1 MKNTLLP
8 WLRHAF
14 RFGFAALFTFA
25 AIPKLADP
33 AAFARD
39 IEGFRLLPPLAV
51 YLAALALPWM
61 ELLIAVVL
69 LAVPR
74 LRLGAWTFTVA
85 FLAIFTVALGSAAAR
100 GLDIRCG
107 CFGGNEAVGA
117 KDAALRAVLTILA
130 ICGFLID
137 GIGAA
142 GLAAKDRSK
151 DSHA

>member
-1 MKNTLLP
+1 MKDKLFL
-8 WLRHAF
+8 WVRHMLQI
-14 RFGFAALFTFA
+14 GFAVLFAVA

-51 YLAALALPWM
+51 YLAALSLPWM
-61 ELLIAVVL
+61 ELLIAVAL

-74 LRLGAWTFTVA
+74 LRLGAWTLTTA

-107 CFGGNEAVGA
+107 CFGGDEPIRA
-117 KDAALRAVLTILA
+117 KDVVLRAVLTGLA
-130 ICGFLID
+130 VYGLMTERIRS
-137 GIGAA
+137 A
-142 GLAAKDRSK
+142 GLRTKDRSK
-151 DSHA
+151 DARG